1 MHPAKTAW
9 KPPIGLLVLDVLGV
23 ALLAVGLVMQF
34 APDTALAQALPP
46 TVRLPLLII
55 GGGMAAVGWAGMV
68 ISLLTHRRR

>member
-9 KPPIGLLVLDVLGV
+9 KPPIGLLMLDVLGV

-34 APDTALAQALPP
+34 APDAALAQALPP

-55 GGGMAAVGWAGMV
+55 GGGMAALGWTGMV
-68 ISLLTHRRR
+68 ISLLAHRRR

>member
-9 KPPIGLLVLDVLGV
+9 KPPIGLLALDVLGV

-34 APDTALAQALPP
+34 APDAALAQALPP
-46 TVRLPLLII
+46 TARLPLLII

-68 ISLLTHRRR
+68 ISLLAHRRR